1 MCVMTGLRVA
11 ALAALTA
18 AACLPSDTAA
28 FERRH
33 PATIRG
39 KPVKTADYLKIT
51 KLSPTEI
58 SFCLDTLANN
68 ANMCNLSG
76 KAVRGQGEETYV
88 YKMGK
93 PGKECILELTP
104 TKEAW
109 VVTDK
114 TGACTRQ
121 SCGAGAN
128 IGKLTFLL
136 KDQAKKIRP
145 CEGE

>member
-1 MCVMTGLRVA
+1 MTGLRVA
-11 ALAALTA
+11 AVAALTA
-18 AACLPSDTAA
+18 VACLAGDTVA
-28 FERRH
+28 FERPH
-33 PATIRG
+33 PATMQG

-51 KLSPTEI
+51 KLSATEI

-76 KAVRGQGEETYV
+76 KAVRGEREDTYV
-88 YKMGK
+88 YKTGK
-93 PGKECILELTP
+93 PGKECILEMTP

-136 KDQAKKIRP
+136 KDRVKKVRP
-145 CEGE
+145 CESE